1 MTKRVGIIGC
11 GKILPRHVEA
21 IHDNQEYELV
31 SICDTNKDSLSQASK
46 IFNAT
51 PFKDYKD
58 MVKGSDINFVVI
70 ATPNSQHYQQA
81 VFCLQNNCDVLIEKP
96 ATLNPFEI
104 DKIVKVAKD
113 NDREAYAVLQ
123 VRLNSC
129 IQNLKELIDKNVMGK
144 IRGFGL
150 IQRWQRPLEYFSDWR
165 GIPEV
170 GGGTLHECGIHY
182 LDILCYL
189 LGEPK
194 VVSSKKYNTK
204 HFGTEIED
212 TIYSTLD
219 FGHFGGNIEVS
230 ISCEPKNLECS
241 LSLITEKGYIK
252 LGGKAMNTFEEVQ
265 FSTKSVQ
272 KKVENLIKQNSFVGT
287 PNSYGAYAGSCPN
300 HPELY
305 RNLQDFNLT
314 QTKSVLYLID
324 QIYEKCNIKY
334 Y

>member
-1 MTKRVGIIGC
+1 M
-11 GKILPRHVEA
+11 
-21 IHDNQEYELV
+21 
-31 SICDTNKDSLSQASK
+31 
-46 IFNAT
+46 
-51 PFKDYKD
+51 
-58 MVKGSDINFVVI
+58 
-70 ATPNSQHYQQA
+70 
-81 VFCLQNNCDVLIEKP
+81 
-96 ATLNPFEI
+96 
-104 DKIVKVAKD
+104 
-113 NDREAYAVLQ
+113 
-123 VRLNSC
+123 
-129 IQNLKELIDKNVMGK
+129 
-144 IRGFGL
+144 
-150 IQRWQRPLEYFSDWR
+150 
-165 GIPEV
+165 
-170 GGGTLHECGIHY
+170 
-182 LDILCYL
+182 CYL